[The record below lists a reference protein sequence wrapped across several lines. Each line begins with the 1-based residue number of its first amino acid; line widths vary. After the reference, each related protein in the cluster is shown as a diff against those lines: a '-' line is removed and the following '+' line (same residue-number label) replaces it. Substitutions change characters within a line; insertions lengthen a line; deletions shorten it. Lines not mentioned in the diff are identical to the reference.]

1 MNFLDFPYSLYSG
14 FSDFQSHS
22 RLFDADDD
30 QLGYP
35 KPEEEAFP
43 LGMAK
48 NISKKKPEA
57 LIEVY
62 QIKKSTN

>member
-1 MNFLDFPYSLYSG
+1 MTFSRTVASLMLMMTSWVTLNL
-14 FSDFQSHS
+14 
-22 RLFDADDD
+22 R
-30 QLGYP
+30 
-35 KPEEEAFP
+35 EAFP